1 MRLLLLL
8 LLVIVVVL
16 LWSLW
21 RRAQARARVQRMAG
35 DRYRVLETT
44 SGSEAHVFI
53 GATERDS
60 RVLIGSV
67 PIASEEF
74 DERYAELIV
83 QAEDRA
89 ASLNASRQLHPRP

>member
-8 LLVIVVVL
+8 LLVVVVLL

-21 RRAQARARVQRMAG
+21 RRAQARGQAEGMAG

-53 GATERDS
+53 GSAERDS

-67 PIASEEF
+67 PVASDEF

-89 ASLNASRQLHPRP
+89 ASLNASRGLRPPP